1 MSDNYSLIIKN
12 GTCYIDGSLSR
23 VDIALSG
30 NKIKKIGKIK
40 LNSSKVFDAT
50 DKVVLPGIIDTQT
63 HFREPGSTD
72 VEDLESGSRAAVLG
86 GVTSLFEMPNTNPPT
101 SNLIEFDKKLQLA
114 KDRMHSNYAFY
125 FGATPENTDQLSK
138 LKDVEGCCGV
148 KLFAGSSTGK
158 LLVDKEADI
167 EKVISNSDRIVS
179 IHSEDEEILKMR
191 VKFKKKGNVHS
202 HPEWRN
208 VECAMS
214 STRRVV
220 KIAERYNKKIHVLH
234 VSTKEEVDFLAM
246 HKKNVTFETTPQHL
260 TLYAPD
266 CYDKLGSYAQMNPP
280 IRSKEHYDR
289 LWTAVK
295 NNVVDVLGSDHAP
308 HSKENKDKEYP
319 STPSG
324 MPGVQ
329 TIFPVMLDH
338 VNNGKLSLEQ
348 LIKLMCE
355 NPCKIFGIKNKG
367 YIQEEYDADLT
378 IVDMSKEQIIKN
390 EMMASKCGWTP
401 FHNYKVKGF
410 PVATIVNGVIVMENG
425 KIVSNQVGK
434 PLVFKL

>member
-1 MSDNYSLIIKN
+1 MSENFSLIIKN
-12 GTCYIDGSLSR
+12 GSCYIEGKL
-23 VDIALSG
+23 VKKDIGLFG
-30 NKIKKIGKIK
+30 NKIKKIGKIE
-40 LNSSKVFDAT
+40 LNCSKVFDAT
-50 DKVVLPGIIDTQT
+50 NKVVLPGIIDTQT

-101 SNLIEFDKKLQLA
+101 SNLVEFDRKLQLA
-114 KDRMHSNYAFY
+114 KNRMHSNYAFY
-125 FGATPENTDQLSK
+125 FGATPENIDLLSK

-158 LLVDKEADI
+158 LLVDKETDI

-179 IHSEDEEILKMR
+179 IHSEDEEILKLR
-191 VKFKKKGNVHS
+191 KKFIKKGEVHS

-246 HKKNVTFETTPQHL
+246 HKKNVTFEITPQHL

-266 CYDKLGSYAQMNPP
+266 CYDKLGTYAQMNPP
-280 IRSKEHYDR
+280 LRTKKHYDH
-289 LWTAVK
+289 LWVAIK
-295 NNVVDVLGSDHAP
+295 NNIVDILGSDHAP
-308 HSKENKDKEYP
+308 HSKVNKDKEYP
-319 STPSG
+319 NTPSG

-338 VNNGKLSLEQ
+338 VNNGKLTLEQ

-355 NPCKIFGIKNKG
+355 NPCRIFGIKNKG
-367 YIQEEYDADLT
+367 YIKEGYDADLT
-378 IVDMSKEQIIKN
+378 IADMNKEVVIKD
-390 EMMASKCGWTP
+390 EMIASKCGWTP
-401 FHNYKVKGF
+401 FNIHKVRGF
-410 PVATIVNGVIVMENG
+410 PVGTIVNGVLVMSDG
-425 KIVSNQVGK
+425 KVIKESKGT
-434 PLVFKL
+434 PLKF

>member
-12 GTCYIDGSLSR
+12 GSCYIENKLEN
-23 VDIALSG
+23 VDLCLSG
-30 NKIKKIGKIK
+30 NKIKKIGKIN
-40 LNSSKVFDAT
+40 LNNAKVFDASG
-50 DKVVLPGIIDTQT
+50 KIVLPGVIDTQV

-72 VEDLESGSRAAVLG
+72 SEDLESGSKAAVLG
-86 GVTSLFEMPNTNPPT
+86 GITSVFEMPNTNPPT
-101 SNLIEFDKKLQLA
+101 SNLIEFDKKLKLA
-114 KDRMHSNYAFY
+114 KNRMYSNYAFY

-138 LKDVEGCCGV
+138 LRSLEGCCGV
-148 KLFAGSSTGK
+148 KLFAGSSTGN
-158 LLVDKEADI
+158 LLVDKESDI

-179 IHSEDEEILKMR
+179 IHSEDEEILNLRK
-191 VKFKKKGNVHS
+191 KFVKKGEVHS

-208 VECAMS
+208 SETAMS

-234 VSTKEEVDFLAM
+234 VTTKEEVDFLAM

-266 CYDKLGSYAQMNPP
+266 CYNKLGTYAQMNPP
-280 IRSKEHYDR
+280 LRTKDHYDR
-289 LWTAVK
+289 LWTAIK
-295 NNVVDVLGSDHAP
+295 NNIVDVLGSDHAP
-308 HSKENKDKEYP
+308 HTKKNKKKEYP
-319 STPSG
+319 ESPSG

-338 VNNGKLSLEQ
+338 VNNGRLTLEQ

-355 NPCKIFGIKNKG
+355 NPCRIFGIKNKG
-367 YIQEEYDADLT
+367 FIKENFDADLT
-378 IVDMSKEQIIKN
+378 IVDMKKDQTIKD

-401 FHNYKVKGF
+401 FNNYKVKGF
-410 PVATIVNGVIVMENG
+410 PVATIVNGQIAMENN
-425 KIVSNQVGK
+425 KIVSKALGK
-434 PLVFKL
+434 PLAF

>member
-1 MSDNYSLIIKN
+1 MSDNFSLIIKN
-12 GTCYIDGSLSR
+12 GSCYIDGKLTQT
-23 VDIALSG
+23 DIGLSG
-30 NKIKKIGKIK
+30 NKIKKIGKIE
-40 LNSSKVFDAT
+40 LNSSKVYDAT

-101 SNLIEFDKKLQLA
+101 SNLVEFDKKLQLA
-114 KDRMHSNYAFY
+114 KNRMHSNYAFY
-125 FGATPENTDQLSK
+125 FGATPDNIEQLSK

-167 EKVISNSDRIVS
+167 EKVISNSDRVVS
-179 IHSEDEEILKMR
+179 IHSEDEEILNLRK
-191 VKFKKKGNVHS
+191 KFIKEGDVHS

-208 VECAMS
+208 TECAIS

-234 VSTKEEVDFLAM
+234 VTTKEEVDFLAM
-246 HKKNVTFETTPQHL
+246 HKKNVTFEITPQHL

-266 CYDKLGSYAQMNPP
+266 CYDKLGTYAQMNPP
-280 IRSKEHYDR
+280 LRTKEHYDH
-289 LWTAVK
+289 LWVAIK
-295 NNVVDVLGSDHAP
+295 NNIVDVLGSDHAP
-308 HSKENKDKEYP
+308 HSKENKNKNYP
-319 STPSG
+319 NTPSG

-329 TIFPVMLDH
+329 TIFPIMLDH
-338 VNNGKLSLEQ
+338 VNNGKLTLEQ

-367 YIQEEYDADLT
+367 YLKEGYDADLT
-378 IVDMSKEQIIKN
+378 IADMDKEVTIKD
-390 EMMASKCGWTP
+390 EMIASKCGWTP
-401 FHNYKVKGF
+401 FNNHKVKGF
-410 PVATIVNGVIVMENG
+410 PVGTIVNGNLVMSDGKVIVESKG
-425 KIVSNQVGK
+425 I
-434 PLVFKL
+434 PLKF